1 VSFSVA
7 ALPDPGVVH
16 FYSYATGISIELP
29 VGFESD
35 GADGTSARYRDG
47 DALVQVRVVGEVP
60 AGSDGQAA
68 VRELADGFAA
78 RGGVLTRRDRSVDD
92 CPAATVVTRSAGRA
106 EHQTVLAADGR
117 LLTVV
122 GVAPE
127 PDVDALLAAYDTAVD
142 SVRVIPL

>member
-29 VGFESD
+29 VGFEAD

-47 DALVQVRVVGEVP
+47 DALVQVRVVGAVQ
-60 AGSDGQAA
+60 AGDDDVAAMQA
-68 VRELADGFAA
+68 LADGFAA
-78 RGGVLTRRDRSVDD
+78 RGELLTRRDRIVDD
-92 CPAATVVTRSAGRA
+92 CPAATVVTRSAGQA
-106 EHQTVLAADGR
+106 EHQTVVAADGR

-122 GVAPE
+122 GVASG
-127 PDVDALLAAYDTAVD
+127 PDVDALLAAYDAAVD